1 MNRLFID
8 NFSLFYARAYFFK
21 SSTKSLVSLRKFI
34 YFHIV
39 PEQNTI
45 ENRTIVIG
53 TFSTSTFP
61 LSYPIPIPRMF
72 CEPR

>member
-8 NFSLFYARAYFFK
+8 NFSLSLFYARAYFFK

-45 ENRTIVIG
+45 ENRTIVHYRNFFHLY
-53 TFSTSTFP
+53 FSP
-61 LSYPIPIPRMF
+61 ILSYPYP
-72 CEPR
+72 